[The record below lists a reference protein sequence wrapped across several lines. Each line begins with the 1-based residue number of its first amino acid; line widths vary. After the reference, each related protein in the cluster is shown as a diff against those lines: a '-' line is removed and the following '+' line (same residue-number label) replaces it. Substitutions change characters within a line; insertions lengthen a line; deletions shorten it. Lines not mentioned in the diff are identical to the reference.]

1 MYEEELTRWLAR
13 ERTEA
18 KDPQE
23 VADAVM
29 HALFDPTPKLRYM
42 VVPNEEQAQIT
53 IRKAMQEMVQLNE
66 GQPYTYD
73 RDAR

>member
-1 MYEEELTRWLAR
+1 
-13 ERTEA
+13 
-18 KDPQE
+18 
-23 VADAVM
+23 
-29 HALFDPTPKLRYM
+29 M

-73 RDAR
+73 RDALIAMLDELLAESEGTTTAGD